1 VPDLLEA
8 QSFRQSEARR
18 KVREAPPEIGVTGAQ
33 MTSSSEV
40 STEAARGSRPV
51 TDSGPRPLD
60 SQLDVYGL
68 THPGKKRPNNE
79 DHFLICALQKR
90 MEVYHTS
97 LPDTSHLG
105 ANERMAFLIMVADG
119 VGGAVAGEEASR
131 LALEA
136 VTRYVS
142 GTLHCYYT
150 SDPHDDTNFMHEL
163 EEAALKVHNEIAAAS
178 ASDRSL
184 RGMAT
189 TLTLF
194 LGIWPRGYLLQV
206 GDSRA
211 YNLKDGNLVQTTRDQ
226 TMAEELIDQGVFT
239 RADAAQTKWAHVL
252 SSAIGGPQAAPVVRG
267 FDQAWGQVGLMCSD
281 GLTRHV
287 SDDQI
292 RDRLMSMT
300 SSRQACETLLQ
311 DALDA
316 GGTDNIT
323 IIVARTVGRDQTQ

>member
-1 VPDLLEA
+1 MPDLLETK
-8 QSFRQSEARR
+8 SSRR
-18 KVREAPPEIGVTGAQ
+18 SKVREGPAQIRVTGVQ
-33 MTSSSEV
+33 MTGSSEV
-40 STEAARGSRPV
+40 STEAARASEAGP
-51 TDSGPRPLD
+51 DPGPRPLD

-90 MEVYHTS
+90 MQVYHTS

-105 ANERMAFLIMVADG
+105 GNERMAFLIMVADG
-119 VGGAVAGEEASR
+119 VGGAAAGEEASR

-142 GTLHCYYT
+142 GALNCYYT
-150 SDPHDDTNFMHEL
+150 SDPHDDSSFMHEL
-163 EEAALKVHNEIAAAS
+163 EEAALKVHNESAAAS
-178 ASDRSL
+178 VSDRSL

-211 YNLKDGNLVQTTRDQ
+211 YNLKDGKLTQTTRDQ

-239 RADAAQTKWAHVL
+239 RADAANTKWAHVL

-292 RDRLMSMT
+292 RDRLMSLT

-323 IIVARTVGRDQTQ
+323 IIVARTVGRDQKQ